1 MKYQSVDDAYNANE
15 AIRSKL
21 KETVS
26 SFTREQLDALP
37 EGEKWTIRQIVE
49 HVSLVNEGVVRVCAK
64 LLSKAESANRLSNG
78 EFVVSNS
85 FVEKG
90 VEVVDVKLEAPEF
103 VHPVHGA
110 SIEDSFSKLD
120 ASMEL
125 AASLREKFQKFDGTE
140 AKFPHPFFGDLSA
153 HEWLV
158 LSGAHEARH
167 LKQIMNIIE
176 KIAQ

>member
-1 MKYQSVDDAYNANE
+1 MKYRSVDEAYNAND

-21 KETVS
+21 KETVL
-26 SFTREQLDALP
+26 SFTAEQVDTLP
-37 EGEKWTIRQIVE
+37 AGEKWTIKQIVE
-49 HVSLVNEGVVRVCAK
+49 HVSLVNEGVVRICAK
-64 LLSKAESANRLSNG
+64 LLSKAESANRLSSG

-110 SIEDSFSKLD
+110 SIDDSFAKLD

-140 AKFPHPFFGDLSA
+140 AKFPHPYFGDLSA

-167 LKQIMNIIE
+167 LKQIRNMIE
-176 KIAQ
+176 KISH